1 MLDLTLIIPNYNGKN
16 ILAKYIPSVLEAVEF
31 AKISYEFIIVDDCS
45 IDDSVNFISTH
56 YPQIKIIQNRKNLG
70 FSKTCNKGI
79 FEAKGKY
86 TLLINSD
93 IELTKEYISKCLGAF
108 KGNNTFAVMGT
119 IIEPNNTS
127 QTTGILYKRT
137 NFFIKKYPNIENNE
151 THFVSGA
158 NSIYDTA
165 KLKELKGFNTIFSP
179 YYFEDDDL
187 SYRAM
192 MKGWKSYFLRDAIC
206 YHQGSVSIKSC
217 ATKRKIKQTYFR
229 NKMIFNFL
237 HSKSS
242 DAYFDT
248 NNVILNI
255 IPKFVAGNFWIL
267 GSYYQY
273 RKLIFKGN

>member
-1 MLDLTLIIPNYNGKN
+1 MLNLTIIIPNYNGKN
-16 ILAKYIPSVLEAVEF
+16 LLAKYIPYVLESIAY
-31 AKISYEFIIVDDCS
+31 ANISYEFIIVDDCS
-45 IDDSVNFISTH
+45 TDDSVEFIKNQ
-56 YPQIKIIQNRKNLG
+56 YPDIKLIRNSKNRG
-70 FSKTCNKGI
+70 FAKTCNKGI
-79 FEAKGKY
+79 AEAQGKY
-86 TLLINSD
+86 TLLLNSD
-93 IELTKEYISKCLGAF
+93 VELTPEYIRKCLNAF
-108 KGNNTFAVMGT
+108 KDANTFAVMGT
-119 IIEPNNTS
+119 IEEQNGTS
-127 QTTGILYKRT
+127 QTTGILFKRSH
-137 NFFIKKYPNIENNE
+137 FFIKKYANIESKE

-165 KLKELKGFNTIFSP
+165 KLKQLKGFNTIFSP

-192 MKGWKSYFLRDAIC
+192 LKGWKSYFLREAIC

-242 DAYFDT
+242 YAYFNT
-248 NNVILNI
+248 NNLILNI
-255 IPKFVAGNFWIL
+255 IPKFILGHFWIL

-273 RKLIFKGN
+273 KRLIASSN